1 MEIDEQA
8 NGKDGAKAEA
18 VQGRGNYPMW
28 YGGGDRCVQG
38 NEEGVSE
45 WVGWR
50 WPTGDM
56 WR

>member
-28 YGGGDRCVQG
+28 YGGGCVQG

-45 WVGWR
+45 WVRWR